1 MCRHRVSPPF
11 CSHKAILI
19 SSTRQRLVFTVCV
32 GQVLALIE
40 HNLKF
45 QYDRVTKI
53 FKLLAFHVQHR
64 TYVRHNHACCFS
76 SSFLLRIHVDAA
88 DGSVASVNKQKG
100 FPCQQDGDSA
110 NKRRGSICQQDGDSH
125 FLKGNSN
132 GDSQSAGETAMGCSI
147 PYLTEVS

>member
-1 MCRHRVSPPF
+1 M
-11 CSHKAILI
+11 
-19 SSTRQRLVFTVCV
+19 
-32 GQVLALIE
+32 
-40 HNLKF
+40 
-45 QYDRVTKI
+45 
-53 FKLLAFHVQHR
+53 
-64 TYVRHNHACCFS
+64 
-76 SSFLLRIHVDAA
+76 RIHVDAA

-147 PYLTEVS
+147 PYLTEVSWMKFWWWVDYLSDIISP